1 MKKDKILFVIN
12 VDWFFLSHRLP
23 IAVKALS
30 EGYEVHV
37 ATKITDKA
45 KEIHNYGFIL
55 HDIDISRGDLGFFSS
70 LKAFLQLIS
79 LYKKI
84 NPQLVHLVTI
94 KPIILGGIA
103 ARITKVRGVIAAISG
118 LGYIFINQG
127 FWASLRRFFI
137 KMLYKLSLNHPNIR
151 VICQNK
157 NDLHVLREITRLHG
171 DVFTLINGS
180 GVALDKFKFLPCKTQ
195 IPNIMMASRLLI
207 DKGVIEFLEAAKILS
222 KKNIKANFIL
232 VGEPDLDN
240 PSSIT
245 QAQIVEWESEG
256 IIDFWGHRDNMHEV
270 LPLASI
276 VVLPSYREGFPKIL
290 IEAAACGRAVIT
302 TDVPGCRDAIYNEV
316 TGLLVPMKDS
326 HALADAIEK
335 LVSNMKYCQKMGQEG
350 RSMAEVKFDEKKVIK
365 QHLEIYNQLLLN

>member
-1 MKKDKILFVIN
+1 M
-12 VDWFFLSHRLP
+12 
-23 IAVKALS
+23 
-30 EGYEVHV
+30 
-37 ATKITDKA
+37 
-45 KEIHNYGFIL
+45 
-55 HDIDISRGDLGFFSS
+55 
-70 LKAFLQLIS
+70 
-79 LYKKI
+79 
-84 NPQLVHLVTI
+84 
-94 KPIILGGIA
+94 
-103 ARITKVRGVIAAISG
+103 
-118 LGYIFINQG
+118 
-127 FWASLRRFFI
+127 
-137 KMLYKLSLNHPNIR
+137 
-151 VICQNK
+151 
-157 NDLHVLREITRLHG
+157 HG

-180 GVALDKFKFLPCKTQ
+180 GVALDKFKFFPCKTQ

>member
-23 IAVKALS
+23 IAVEALN
-30 EGYEVHV
+30 EGYEVHI
-37 ATKITDKA
+37 ATKVTNRA

-55 HDIDISRGDLGFFSS
+55 HDLDISRGDVGLFSS
-70 LKAFLQLIS
+70 LRALKEIIFLF
-79 LYKKI
+79 KKI
-84 NPQLVHLVTI
+84 DPQLVHLVTI
-94 KPIILGGIA
+94 KPVILGGIA
-103 ARITKVRGVIAAISG
+103 ARITKIRCVIAAISG
-118 LGYIFINQG
+118 LGYVFINQG
-127 FWASLRRFFI
+127 FFAILRRYFI
-137 KMLYKLSLNHPNIR
+137 KILYKLSLNHPNIKI
-151 VICQNK
+151 ICQNK
-157 NDLHVLREITRLHG
+157 NDLNVLKKVTKLHEN
-171 DVFTLINGS
+171 VFALINGS
-180 GVALDKFKFLPCKTQ
+180 GVSLEKFKFLSHNIQ

-207 DKGVIEFLEAAKILS
+207 DKGVIEFLDAAKILS

-245 QAQIVEWESEG
+245 KAQILEWKSEG
-256 IIDFWGHRDNMHEV
+256 IVDFWGHRDNMHEV
-270 LPLASI
+270 LSLSSI

-316 TGLLVPMKDS
+316 TGLLVPVKDS

-335 LVSNMKYCQKMGQEG
+335 LVSNMKYCQKMGEEG
-350 RSMAEVKFDEKKVIK
+350 RAMAEARFDEKIVIK
-365 QHLEIYNQLLLN
+365 QHIEIYNQLLLN